1 MKVNKKAAELGIAVG
16 MDVAK
21 AFELIA

>member
-16 MDVAK
+16 MDVSK